1 MRDPRIG
8 LDLFT
13 DVLDVLHQHG
23 FTRCDDQHADR
34 AIVLIGD
41 LARID
46 EGTQDHP
53 YGPSIHQEPTP
64 PPPGPPGPPGPD
76 SRDAVVIPVSERK
89 TVLIA
94 LDIGAGEMRDRAGMC
109 TGCPGR
115 SCPACQSA
123 AATPRPTTSW
133 PTACSR
139 PPAPPRPLT
148 TARPGRPA
156 PPGSPAS
163 QRARKPAS
171 DPTRQATR
179 RTRRPPP
186 SRRSPGP
193 GPAAGRRGS
202 ARAARPY
209 DLPIPTTPTSCR
221 HACRERDSDRPAP
234 RLAARRTPS
243 LAELLESIR
252 TREPEPDPEAEP

>member
-115 SCPACQSA
+115 SCPACQSRRRDAQAYDQLADRMLQA
-123 AATPRPTTSW
+123 AGATPATY
-133 PTACSR
+133 
-139 PPAPPRPLT
+139 PRQAGP
-148 TARPGRPA
+148 ARP
-156 PPGSPAS
+156 
-163 QRARKPAS
+163 AR
-171 DPTRQATR
+171 Q
-179 RTRRPPP
+179 
-186 SRRSPGP
+186 
-193 GPAAGRRGS
+193 
-202 ARAARPY
+202 
-209 DLPIPTTPTSCR
+209 
-221 HACRERDSDRPAP
+221 
-234 RLAARRTPS
+234 PS
-243 LAELLESIR
+243 LAAGK
-252 TREPEPDPEAEP
+252 EAGQ